1 MLDSLISS
9 KTRIKLLLRFFL
21 NPNHKAYLR
30 GLASD
35 FGESTNAVRLELNK
49 MEKAG
54 LIEGESQGNR
64 KMFKAN
70 NQHPLFEEIRNIV
83 MKHLGL
89 DQLLVQIVHK
99 LGDVKKVYLTGDLAK
114 GIDTDM
120 VDVAL
125 VGGVDTSYLVKLV
138 TTAESVLQRKIRY
151 VVFSEEEAEKRDWDD
166 NEYLVLW
173 EQE

>member
-1 MLDSLISS
+1 VLDSLISS